1 MLSNEVMGVLA
12 LAILWVTTLLIAAAA
27 AREIVALNAWRRRLV
42 LLVGDSGTGL
52 VRARVTRG
60 AGPGGALAVHR
71 IEQLGRAETH
81 DDAGRRVILFSD
93 RSTSSEVFGGT
104 AARDGSGVEI
114 TLDGGGGAEV
124 WVSASELHAS
134 AACPSDEVFDAAFAE
149 AKKARGHARA
159 VEGKAAGEVFLFGQ
173 LRAKGNALALAP
185 AKPGGLLI
193 ATFDPR
199 PWIDRKIA
207 LVALFI
213 LGDLAIAAASS
224 AVALWPPRFGL
235 VSTLG
240 GAACLGF
247 FLIIQPAGT
256 ALRDAVR
263 LPSRASLRGRWMR
276 SVPVQEKSA
285 PSPAPRAT

>member
-1 MLSNEVMGVLA
+1 MLSKELMGVLA
-12 LAILWVTTLLIAAAA
+12 LAILWVNTLLIAAAA
-27 AREIVALNAWRRRLV
+27 AKELAALGAWRRRLV
-42 LLVGDSGTGL
+42 LLDGDSGTGL
-52 VRARVTRG
+52 VRARVTHG

-71 IEQLGRAETH
+71 IEQLGRAATQ

-93 RSTSSEVFGGT
+93 RSTASEVFGGT
-104 AARDGSGVEI
+104 ATRDGSDATI
-114 TLDGGGGAEV
+114 TLDGGGDAEV
-124 WVSASELHAS
+124 WVSAAELHAT
-134 AACPSDEVFDAAFAE
+134 AACASDEVFDVAFAD
-149 AKKARGHARA
+149 AKRARGYARA
-159 VEGKAAGEVFLFGQ
+159 VEGRATGEVFLFGQ
-173 LRAKGNALALAP
+173 LRAKGNELTLAP

-199 PWIDRKIA
+199 PWIDRKMA

-213 LGDLAIAAASS
+213 VGDFAIAAASS

-235 VSTLG
+235 ISTLG

-247 FLIIQPAGT
+247 FLIVQPAGT

-276 SVPVQEKSA
+276 SAPVQEKSA